1 MATLPKI
8 KYKGKDINETR
19 VLTFKYEGVEA
30 FTAKYIAEKKDLNVI
45 CYHKHQG
52 TAGQSTANGCYTTK
66 ENYGGYCRGYTY
78 TTSEPTGQ
86 CRCGSGLPC
95 KNTLCPYSNY
105 YGGGTGY
112 EGAEYTTVTRTGK
125 HTSASGCNEW
135 TYYVRYILGCGY
147 DAE

>member
-8 KYKGKDINETR
+8 RYKGKNIDEKQ

-30 FTAKYIAEKKDLNVI
+30 FTGKYIAEKKALDVV

-52 TAGQSTANGCYTTK
+52 KPDQTEANGCYTLKTP
-66 ENYGGYCRGYTY
+66 YGGYCRGYTY
-78 TTSEPTGQ
+78 STSQSTGK
-86 CRCGSGLPC
+86 CRCGGGLPC
-95 KNTLCPYSNY
+95 TNRVCPYSNY

-112 EGAEYTTVTRTGK
+112 EGAVYETVQKTGY
-125 HTSASGCNEW
+125 HNSPSGCGEW
-135 TYYVRYILGCGY
+135 TYYYKYNLGCGY